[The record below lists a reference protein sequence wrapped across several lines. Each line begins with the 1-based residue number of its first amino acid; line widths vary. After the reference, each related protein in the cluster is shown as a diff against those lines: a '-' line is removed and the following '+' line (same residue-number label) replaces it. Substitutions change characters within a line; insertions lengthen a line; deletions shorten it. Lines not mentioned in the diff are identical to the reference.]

1 MEQLHAIVILA
12 WSLLRSLFAPIV
24 GARRGLAE
32 FKASYA
38 SDRLPP
44 VSPDE
49 RRVLPLL
56 SGCIACGLCDIG
68 EGVRMARSNGAY
80 IGTMDLMLASS
91 RNMPDFDAA
100 LRSFAAVS
108 DDRLAELERLC
119 PTRVP
124 MRKVAGF
131 VRAKGKEIAALARV
145 ED

>member
-1 MEQLHAIVILA
+1 
-12 WSLLRSLFAPIV
+12 
-24 GARRGLAE
+24 
-32 FKASYA
+32 
-38 SDRLPP
+38 
-44 VSPDE
+44 
-49 RRVLPLL
+49 
-56 SGCIACGLCDIG
+56 
-68 EGVRMARSNGAY
+68 MARSNGAY

-108 DDRLAELERLC
+108 DERLAELERLC

-131 VRAKGKEIAALARV
+131 VRSKGNEIAALARL